1 MIFPIVVMS
10 ILVVGFA
17 IWALLDC
24 KKIGGKTNGKT
35 PVYF

>member
-10 ILVVGFA
+10 ILVVGFV

-24 KKIGGKTNGKT
+24 KKIGGKK
-35 PVYF
+35 